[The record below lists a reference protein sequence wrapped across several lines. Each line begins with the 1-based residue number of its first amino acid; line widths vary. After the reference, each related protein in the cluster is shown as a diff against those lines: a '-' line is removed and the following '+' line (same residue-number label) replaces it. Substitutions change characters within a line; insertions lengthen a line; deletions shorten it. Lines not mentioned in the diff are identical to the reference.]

1 MKKIVAI
8 FLCMV
13 MMMTMVPSFFA
24 SAATVPTQQDAAVV
38 VAADGTD
45 SSNKDTESIGNTI
58 KGFIELWG
66 GLLKAI
72 LGQEVIQN
80 FLPALKKVLFLVS
93 PAEFFKTIGQI
104 WNDITKK

>member
-1 MKKIVAI
+1 MKKFVAV

-13 MMMTMVPSFFA
+13 MMMTMIPSFFA
-24 SAATVPTQQDAAVV
+24 SAAVVPADETAVV
-38 VAADGTD
+38 VAADDTGSD
-45 SSNKDTESIGNTI
+45 NKDTESIGNTI

-72 LGQEVIQN
+72 LGQDVIQN
-80 FLPALKKVLFLVS
+80 FLPALKKVLFIVS
-93 PAEFFKTIGQI
+93 PAEFFKTLGQL